1 MKIVVIG
8 GTRKSGTT
16 LLHSLFDNH
25 SNIIIPPHDL
35 NVFYAFYP
43 RWTSSFISK
52 QKQKERLYKV
62 TVLAWLDKYKSYQ
75 NKKDYLETKKKLNLY
90 FKKNYKKFNFNDI
103 NQLFDFTF
111 KLAISPYEKKNKNL
125 VILKETSFEF
135 HLLNLKRKIFFIKII
150 RDPRDILAAIL
161 SGLKKKYKKIGEDY
175 YDIIFSTFYRYQL
188 SERVTKM
195 LEFKKNLK
203 IKKIKFENLVI
214 KPEFTLND
222 ICIFLG
228 IKFQKNL
235 VRPTFLGKKYFG
247 NNLDNSKFHK
257 ISSRNIGKW
266 RSRLDFKTAL
276 YIESL
281 LSPEIISNGYKMNG
295 KKIFKELGEIYAK
308 INDKYFFKDRYNKLK
323 K

>member
-16 LLHSLFDNH
+16 LLHSLFDSH

-43 RWTSSFISK
+43 RWTGPFVSK
-52 QKQKERLYKV
+52 KKQKERLYKV
-62 TVLAWLDKYKSYQ
+62 TVLAWLDKYKNYH
-75 NKKDYLETKKKLNLY
+75 NKRDYLETKKKLNLY
-90 FKKNYKKFNFNDI
+90 FEKNFCKFNFNDI

-111 KLAISPYEKKNKNL
+111 KLAISPYEKKNKDI

-135 HLLNLKRKIFFIKII
+135 HLLNLKRKIYFIKII

-161 SGLKKKYKKIGEDY
+161 SGLKNKYKKIGEDY

-188 SERVTKM
+188 SERATKM
-195 LEFKKNLK
+195 LEYKKNLK
-203 IKKIKFENLVI
+203 IKKIKFENLAT
-214 KPEFTLND
+214 KPEVTLNE

-228 IKFQKNL
+228 IQFQKDL
-235 VRPTFLGKKYFG
+235 IKPTFLGKKYFG
-247 NNLDNSKFHK
+247 NNLDNAKFNK

-266 RSRLDFKTAL
+266 KSRIDSKTIK

-281 LSPEIISNGYKMNG
+281 LNPEIIFNGYKISK
-295 KKIFKELGEIYAK
+295 KKIFRELGEIYAK
-308 INDKYFFKDRYNKLK
+308 LNDQYFFKDRYNKFK